1 MEQSTY
7 IIFMTNGF
15 FKIGKSNNPKKRIAT
30 LKTANPMIVESV
42 IILPSNHEDYLH
54 SCFHKFRI
62 NREWFLFG
70 YNDNVMLSDHIE
82 FIYKM
87 IVIALG
93 FKNDYSNPVEKF
105 NELLNT
111 L

>member
-30 LKTANPMIVESV
+30 LKTANPMIAESF
-42 IILPSNHEDYLH
+42 IILPENHENYLH
-54 SCFHKFRI
+54 LCFSKFRI

-70 YNDNVMLSDHIE
+70 YNDKTMLTEHIE

-87 IVIALG
+87 VVIALSY
-93 FKNDYSNPVEKF
+93 KKEYENPTQKF
-105 NELLNT
+105 NQLLKEL
-111 L
+111 